1 MNINVQNYINEILD
15 KIREDI
21 KEEAY
26 DDISG
31 LKLIS
36 VNRVDKIISK
46 YKKESEDKE

>member
-1 MNINVQNYINEILD
+1 MNINVKNNINEVLD

-21 KEEAY
+21 KQEAY

-36 VNRVDKIISK
+36 VNRVDRIISR
-46 YKKESEDKE
+46 YKTESEEKK

>member
-1 MNINVQNYINEILD
+1 MNINVQNNMNEVLD

-21 KEEAY
+21 KQEAY

-36 VNRVDKIISK
+36 VNRVNQIIDRHK
-46 YKKESEDKE
+46 TESEDKE